1 MLVNSQLPGQNYCNP
16 ALDKPLSVF
25 SHCVIGTRLKTN
37 MWCLPVR
44 LNCKGSFVPY
54 SVLVSNEYN
63 FTQIYSER

>member
-1 MLVNSQLPGQNYCNP
+1 MLVNSQLPGQNYWNP
-16 ALDKPLSVF
+16 ALDNPLSVF
-25 SHCVIGTRLKTN
+25 SHRLKTN